1 MAVAL
6 LLLAVA
12 AAGGVFAIRRG
23 ASGDG
28 PVFAGVGSETGARFD
43 VGKPFSF
50 GHVLLRNHGRVPAT
64 LERVRI
70 LGVTG
75 GLELLGIQARPVPD
89 QQGKGMFLE
98 AFGYPPPEWPSEPLA
113 GQRVVPVGKTFE
125 PSGDPNE
132 GLELVIGVQATKT
145 GVARAR
151 AVEFTYRVGGKRY
164 REAYE
169 GSMYLCVPK
178 EQFTADSCP
187 GDAQGKFDNATA
199 EVKIP

>member
-1 MAVAL
+1 MAIAL
-6 LLLAVA
+6 LLLALV
-12 AAGGVFAIRRG
+12 AAGGVFAFRRG
-23 ASGDG
+23 TSGGG
-28 PVFAGVGSETGARFD
+28 PVFAGTGSETGARFD

-50 GHVLLRNHGRVPAT
+50 GYVLLRNHGRTPAR

-98 AFGYPPPEWPSEPLA
+98 AFGYPPPEWPSQPLA
-113 GQRVVPVGKTFE
+113 GQRFVPVGTTFE
-125 PSGDPNE
+125 PSGNPNE
-132 GLELVIGVQATKT
+132 GLELVIGVRATT
-145 GVARAR
+145 AGVARAR

-164 REAYE
+164 REVYD

-187 GDAQGKFDNATA
+187 GDAHGKFDNATA